1 MIASARDSVRTKGR
15 ENSWG
20 RCVEKTGGPNLIPKA
35 TPEEGSKMLLKSV
48 YQWDIDSADD
58 LAKFREDS
66 GQMHQQVERVI
77 YRRSDNI
84 APGKFVETPRCKAP
98 QENGKSAR

>member
-1 MIASARDSVRTKGR
+1 
-15 ENSWG
+15 
-20 RCVEKTGGPNLIPKA
+20 
-35 TPEEGSKMLLKSV
+35 MLLKSV

-66 GQMHQQVERVI
+66 GQMTN
-77 YRRSDNI
+77 RSNESYT
-84 APGKFVETPRCKAP
+84 AGATTSPPASLWRHPRCKAP